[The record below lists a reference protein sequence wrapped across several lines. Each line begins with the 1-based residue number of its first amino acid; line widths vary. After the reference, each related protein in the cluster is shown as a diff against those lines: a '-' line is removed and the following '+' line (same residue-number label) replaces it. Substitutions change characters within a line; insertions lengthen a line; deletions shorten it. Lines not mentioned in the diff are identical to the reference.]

1 MLSQNIRR
9 QFIDFF
15 VKRGHTPISSSP
27 VIPHNDPTLL
37 FTNAGMNQF
46 KDVFLGQTREYTRA
60 VTSQKCIRAGGKHND
75 LENVG
80 HTTRHL
86 TFFEM
91 LGNFSFGDY
100 FKKDAIEMAWKVS
113 TEVFGFDPERIWP
126 TVFENDDEAFEI
138 WKQWVPE
145 KRITRLGAKDNF
157 WAMGD
162 TGPCGP
168 CSELL
173 FDRGASFSSARN
185 PAEDKTGE
193 RFLEFWNLVFMQYNR
208 HLTGEQTN
216 LAKQSIDTGSGLER
230 VVCLKMGVESVFQT
244 DTFQHIIRHIERLS
258 QKTYPQELAQAAP
271 FHVIAD
277 HLRSLSFAIADGAQ
291 PSNVDRGYVLR
302 KILRRASRYGR
313 KLGFEDPFLGKLLP
327 SLIEVMGE
335 DYPELVKQQSRIEEI
350 LTLEEEA
357 NCRTLKRGGK
367 LLADVCQKAKET
379 SRGILAEEA
388 FSLKDTY
395 GLPLEE
401 IELIAHDEGLAL
413 DHEGFIKLEK
423 QARELSR
430 SRHQKTHQIAK
441 EDLFKEL
448 SSKDADTQFVGYTQ
462 DSVQSQIIALY
473 RDNAL
478 VDTLEEGEEGIV
490 IMASSS
496 FYPEKG
502 GQAADTGLI
511 ETSTGSFDVFDV
523 QNPTGN
529 LIVHY
534 GKVEKG
540 TLKKQ
545 DSACGQIDIKRRRG
559 IERSH
564 SATHLIHWALFQ
576 ILGEHIQQK
585 GSLVENDLLRF
596 DFSHHKQVSEEQ
608 LSQIEDLVNQKIL
621 ENTPLRIYEKAYS
634 EVKNDSS
641 IKQFFGDKYGQLVR
655 VVDIDYSKELCGG
668 THVKSTGCIGS
679 VKISRESSVAAG
691 VRRLEASVGLEA
703 CKRHLDLHQK
713 WLLLAKQL
721 RCSEEQVDEKFKA
734 LQEQNSQLAKQ
745 IDEMRKDKIRAILTS
760 LLKDTQT
767 TGTTP
772 FIVVKNPVALE
783 DLSTLMQELSSFEGV
798 AFMACTSAD
807 KVQVAAFCSKKAQ
820 AAGFKANE
828 LIQKVSPLLE
838 ARGGGKPD
846 AAQAGG
852 KNPAKTDEAL
862 KIVRGILAGEAT
874 HA

>member
-9 QFIDFF
+9 EFIDFF
-15 VKRGHTPISSSP
+15 VRHGHTHVSSSP

-46 KDVFLGQTREYTRA
+46 KDVFLGQPREYTRA
-60 VTSQKCIRAGGKHND
+60 VSSQKCIRAGGKHND

-100 FKKDAIEMAWKVS
+100 FKKEAIEMAWKVS
-113 TEVFGFDPERIWP
+113 TEVFGFDEERIWP
-126 TVFENDDEAFEI
+126 TVFENDDEAFEM
-138 WKQWVPE
+138 WTQWVPAH
-145 KRITRLGAKDNF
+145 RITRLGAKDNF

-173 FDRGASFSSARN
+173 FDRGASFSQARN

-208 HLTGEQTN
+208 QLDGQQAT

-258 QKTYPQELAQAAP
+258 QKTYPRDLALAAP

-313 KLGFEDPFLGKLLP
+313 KLGLEDPFMAGLLP

-335 DYPELVKQQSRIEEI
+335 DYPEIAKQQSRIEEI

-367 LLADVCQKAKET
+367 LLADVCQKAKEA
-379 SRGILAEEA
+379 SRGILAQEA

-401 IELIAHDEGLAL
+401 IELIAHDEGLKL
-413 DHEGFIKLEK
+413 DHEGFLNLEK
-423 QARELSR
+423 EARELSR
-430 SRHQKTHQIAK
+430 SRHQKTHQIAQ

-448 SSKDADTQFVGYTQ
+448 SSKEMATLFVGYEQ
-462 DSVQSQIIALY
+462 DSCQSQILALY
-473 RDNAL
+473 KEGKITDLLEAGDEGL
-478 VDTLEEGEEGIV
+478 VILDITP
-490 IMASSS
+490 
-496 FYPEKG
+496 FYAEKG
-502 GQAADTGLI
+502 GQATDTGLI
-511 ETSTGSFDVFDV
+511 ETSNGSFDVFDV
-523 QNPTGN
+523 QNPSGS
-529 LIVHY
+529 LIIHY

-540 TLKKQ
+540 FLKTGEKTF
-545 DSACGQIDIKRRRG
+545 CEIDQKRRRG

-564 SATHLIHWALFQ
+564 SATHLLHWALFKV
-576 ILGEHIQQK
+576 LGDHIQQK
-585 GSLVENDLLRF
+585 GSLVEKDMLRF

-608 LSQIEDLVNQKIL
+608 FHEIESLINQKIL
-621 ENTPLRIYEKAYS
+621 ENTPIQTYEKAYS
-634 EVKNDSS
+634 EVKAEAS
-641 IKQFFGDKYGQLVR
+641 IKQFFGDKYGLSVR
-655 VVDIDYSKELCGG
+655 VIDIDYSKELCGG

-679 VKISRESSVAAG
+679 IKLTKESSIAAG
-691 VRRLEASVGLEA
+691 IRRLEALVGMEA
-703 CKRHLDLHQK
+703 SYHHRNLQQK
-713 WLLLAKQL
+713 WLTIAKQL
-721 RCSEEQVDEKFKA
+721 RASEEQVEEKFKS
-734 LQEQNSQLAKQ
+734 LQDQHTQLAKQ
-745 IDEMRKDKIRAILTS
+745 IEEMRKDKMKGVIQN
-760 LLKDTQT
+760 LLKETQVHQGIPT
-767 TGTTP
+767 L
-772 FIVVKNPVALE
+772 ISKNPVALE
-783 DLSTLMQELSSFEGV
+783 DLGSLVQALSMFEGV
-798 AFMACTSAD
+798 AFIACHD
-807 KVQVAAFCSKKAQ
+807 QEKVQIAAFCSKKAQ
-820 AAGFKANE
+820 MAGFKAND
-828 LIQKVSPLLE
+828 LIQKVSPVLD
-838 ARGGGKPD
+838 ARGGGRPD
-846 AAQAGG
+846 MAQAGG
-852 KNPAKTDEAL
+852 KKPSHTDEAL
-862 KIVRGILAGEAT
+862 KIIRGLLAGENS
-874 HA
+874 